1 MFRKE
6 ENYKNTEKTHSKYK
20 KKTVKK
26 LLIVVPVLVIVG
38 IVIGFIYNAGF
49 IPIVGF
55 LDVKEPV
62 GTPVGLDID
71 SYMEEYP
78 QIGDIPNL
86 DKIKYGVYGTD
97 ESIAAVLDSYK
108 EELGHEGYTVIYEG
122 TGEIEGM
129 NFSFIG
135 FLKGLTA
142 VGIITTSEA
151 SDELGYD
158 TVVLYATGNAFDF
171 REILDWYQEK

>member
-6 ENYKNTEKTHSKYK
+6 EDYKTTKKTHSKHK
-20 KKTVKK
+20 RKTVKR
-26 LLIVVPVLVIVG
+26 LLMVISILVIVG

-49 IPIVGF
+49 IPIVG
-55 LDVKEPV
+55 LLNVKEPV
-62 GTPVGLDID
+62 GNPVGLDIG

-86 DKIKYGVYGTD
+86 DKIKYGIYGTD
-97 ESIAAVLDSYK
+97 ESADVVANSYK
-108 EELGHEGYTVIYEG
+108 EELENEGYNAMYAG

-129 NFSFIG
+129 TFSFIG

-142 VGIITTSEA
+142 VGIITTSDA
-151 SDELGYD
+151 SDEFGYD

-171 REILDWYQEK
+171 KEILDWYQEK